1 MQQPSLAF
9 AINTV
14 AADVRESHPDL
25 SKPMAIQHALD
36 TVSADTLDEDN
47 ETAASYRVVLTADA
61 GEVALC
67 LSELVSGQ
75 RLDENDVWQSTDG
88 RSATIDGVDALEWLN
103 AVYCLD

>member
-9 AINTV
+9 ALNTV

-47 ETAASYRVVLTADA
+47 ETAASYLVVLTADA
-61 GEVALC
+61 GEVAVVLAATC
-67 LSELVSGQ
+67 GLQVT
-75 RLDENDVWQSTDG
+75 DEDVWQSTDN
-88 RSATIDGVDALEWLN
+88 RSATIDGMDALQWLD
-103 AVYCLD
+103 AMMQD